1 MGRKEMLKIKRF
13 VIDRFVHGRHA
24 IETFSPRFLLILVS
38 GIVFFFFFFFRI
50 LSTISIYVF
59 RDVDGK

>member
-38 GIVFFFFFFFRI
+38 GIVFFLLFQNTFDYFNLRVSR
-50 LSTISIYVF
+50 L
-59 RDVDGK
+59 